1 MITTTR
7 AKIRVKWNRITR
19 TAVLLLGA
27 ILIHGCSIA
36 DRTPPEA
43 LLDRALNGMA
53 GKDQFRFQGMAEI
66 RTGRDK
72 LLAKQLRYEGEIQQ
86 HKGIY
91 MRLSPQAE
99 QTTTEN
105 RWNPLKQLEELR
117 IDGAK
122 RVKAL
127 TSYDPVVQT
136 HAGSTS
142 KMHIMS
148 MDEKQRADL
157 IPLQVD
163 VDAEQAK
170 HMYTKQLIDDYDRLI
185 TPNVQLQQMKGSMSQ
200 ADEQKLQ
207 KKLSALAAQ
216 GRKDLY
222 AKLKNAAV
230 QAKYVVWVNKRDS
243 LPAYVEGWITSSYDE
258 QGEPKEE
265 LVHMQSRFLYK

>member
-1 MITTTR
+1 MTAT
-7 AKIRVKWNRITR
+7 KEKVRVKWNRITWS
-19 TAVLLLGA
+19 AALLLGA
-27 ILIHGCSIA
+27 ILIHGCTFA
-36 DRTPPEA
+36 DHTPPEA

-72 LLAKQLRYEGEIQQ
+72 LLAKQLRYEGEIKQ
-86 HKGIY
+86 HKGTY
-91 MRLSPQAE
+91 MRISPQAE
-99 QTTTEN
+99 QTTTES

-117 IDGAK
+117 TDGAK
-122 RVKAL
+122 RVKTL
-127 TSYDPVVQT
+127 TNSDPVVQG
-136 HAGSTS
+136 HAVSPG
-142 KMHIMS
+142 KMQIMS
-148 MDEKQRADL
+148 MDEKQQADL

-170 HMYTKQLIDDYDRLI
+170 RMYTKQLVEDYDRLI
-185 TPNVQLQQMKGSMSQ
+185 TPNVQLQQMKGNMSQ
-200 ADEQKLQ
+200 SDEKKLQ
-207 KKLSALAAQ
+207 KKLFALAAQ

-265 LVHMQSRFLYK
+265 LVHMQSRFLYE